1 MRSQNSLCTT
11 TIFVTCWYPAVA
23 HWRRGFTM
31 MMELILF
38 HHSRWQVWIYNPM
51 RSFRKQNTLHLFR
64 VVSATSQWV
73 CLNVQQNPGDYQK
86 SSHYK
91 KLKKKNMFTLDY
103 VTDYFVFSFL
113 TSNIKHIHTRYAHW
127 ISWKKVNV
135 NVMIT

>member
-73 CLNVQQNPGDYQK
+73 CLNVQQNTGDYQK

-91 KLKKKNMFTLDY
+91 KLKKKTCL
-103 VTDYFVFSFL
+103 
-113 TSNIKHIHTRYAHW
+113 HW
-127 ISWKKVNV
+127 IMLQIILFSPFWHQILNISTQDMHIELAGRKL
-135 NVMIT
+135 MLMLW

>member
-73 CLNVQQNPGDYQK
+73 CLNVQQNTGDYQK

-91 KLKKKNMFTLDY
+91 KLKK
-103 VTDYFVFSFL
+103 
-113 TSNIKHIHTRYAHW
+113 NIGLHW
-127 ISWKKVNV
+127 IMLQIILFSPFWHQILNISTQDMHIELAGRKL
-135 NVMIT
+135 MLMLW